1 MVSEVV
7 GCFKPFPGMS
17 GTLQKR
23 NEDFWNKSE
32 ELLGV
37 FFLSCENSEIHSYN
51 WKYSNTLKL
60 FYNEKINCIIIL
72 ILTDTWVIRMFFIK
86 KSISSYTLYFVL
98 EHIFPLLTAKKIYFN
113 SISFLK
119 IHIIL
124 KTLVVIVI
132 SIYKVL
138 QMDHAPSLCG

>member
-1 MVSEVV
+1 
-7 GCFKPFPGMS
+7 
-17 GTLQKR
+17 
-23 NEDFWNKSE
+23 
-32 ELLGV
+32 
-37 FFLSCENSEIHSYN
+37 
-51 WKYSNTLKL
+51 
-60 FYNEKINCIIIL
+60 
-72 ILTDTWVIRMFFIK
+72 MFFIK

-98 EHIFPLLTAKKIYFN
+98 DHIFLLLTAKKIYFN

-124 KTLVVIVI
+124 KFLVVIVI